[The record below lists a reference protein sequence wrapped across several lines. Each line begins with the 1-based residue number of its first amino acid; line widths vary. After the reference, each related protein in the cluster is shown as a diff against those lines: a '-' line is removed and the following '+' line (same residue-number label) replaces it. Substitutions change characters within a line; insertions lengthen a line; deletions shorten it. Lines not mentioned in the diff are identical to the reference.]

1 MGYPRIH
8 LDECSVARTG
18 ESGSRSDSRSSVL
31 VLVVEIA
38 VGTSLGDGLG
48 LEWDIVALVI

>member
-1 MGYPRIH
+1 MRYHRIR

-31 VLVVEIA
+31 VLVVEIT

-48 LEWDIVALVI
+48 LERDIVALII